1 MTKEVELYKRACNI
15 KKGERERKTYV
26 LNEEVITRFDELS
39 ARVNLDKSDLLE
51 LALNDFMQRYDTN
64 YVPTTIEAGVTEN
77 LYEVKLYTEN
87 GNEHYVKIDE
97 DTLAILERNID
108 AERSENFAQV
118 YCHDD
123 ESVVNIRMDAIELYT
138 VKEAQ

>member
-1 MTKEVELYKRACNI
+1 MET
-15 KKGERERKTYV
+15 
-26 LNEEVITRFDELS
+26 
-39 ARVNLDKSDLLE
+39 
-51 LALNDFMQRYDTN
+51 Q
-64 YVPTTIEAGVTEN
+64 

-123 ESVVNIRMDAIELYT
+123 ESVVNIRMDVIELYT
-138 VKEAQ
+138 VKEAD